1 LVVFIYLYILVG
13 RLIRFNGFKFYI
25 KKEGFLIGHEYI
37 F

>member
-13 RLIRFNGFKFYI
+13 RLIRFIRFKFYL
-25 KKEGFLIGHEYI
+25 KKEGFLIGDEYI

>member
-13 RLIRFNGFKFYI
+13 RLIEFNAFKFYI
-25 KKEGFLIGHEYI
+25 KKEGFLISDEYI